1 MESRFSPTRAEVT
14 DVYNA
19 VLEGTEGLMLTN
31 ETARGAY
38 PAQAMEWLVRIAR
51 EAKKDAGI
59 Q

>member
-1 MESRFSPTRAEVT
+1 
-14 DVYNA
+14 
-19 VLEGTEGLMLTN
+19 MLTN

-51 EAKKDAGI
+51 EAKKDTGI